1 MTTAKKN
8 KVVILLSE
16 KDVFLVKIYKYKF
29 NKEAGWETMV
39 ADDPKSLLE
48 LVLKEK
54 PSLVLTDIILKNG
67 TAYDV
72 IEKITHNKDKKIAS
86 IPIVIL
92 TDLAQNQ
99 DVQNMKKLG
108 VTEYLVKSETTFD
121 EVISEVKQLQK

>member
-1 MTTAKKN
+1 MATPKKN

-29 NKEAGWETMV
+29 SKEAGWETMV
-39 ADDPKSLLE
+39 ADDPKSLLN

-54 PSLVLTDIILKNG
+54 PSLILTDIILKNG

-72 IEKITHNKDKKIAS
+72 LEEITHSKDKTIAS

-92 TDLAQNQ
+92 TDLAQSQ
-99 DVQNMKKLG
+99 DIENMKKIG
-108 VTEYLVKSETTFD
+108 VTEYLIKSETTFD
-121 EVISEVKQLQK
+121 EVIGVVKKLQK